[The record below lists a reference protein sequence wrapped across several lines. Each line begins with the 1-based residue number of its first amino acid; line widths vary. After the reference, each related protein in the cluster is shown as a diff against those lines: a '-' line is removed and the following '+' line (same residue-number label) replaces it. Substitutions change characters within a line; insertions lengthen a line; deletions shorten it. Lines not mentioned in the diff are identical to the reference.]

1 MGLTSDILEIISDLS
16 GLRGGFNK
24 ALVGDERGVCIPIPP
39 GACDRWKVY
48 SQRVT
53 VKAAMFL
60 RGGDVQEIN
69 LSLSTE
75 HERLMPVELFMNAQS
90 KIVTALLPEGL
101 HRTRGSRTF
110 RAGWCALLREPVA
123 RQALTIQALARA
135 AGSSCRLV
143 RFVSGT
149 PARPDHAVSRDQ
161 PGQTSSLRSR
171 NSSLNCQPSKVATIR
186 PSSSQESSLPSTTT
200 IGTP

>member
-101 HRTRGSRTF
+101 HRTTENKELAT
-110 RAGWCALLREPVA
+110 AGKEP
-123 RQALTIQALARA
+123 
-135 AGSSCRLV
+135 
-143 RFVSGT
+143 
-149 PARPDHAVSRDQ
+149 
-161 PGQTSSLRSR
+161 
-171 NSSLNCQPSKVATIR
+171 
-186 PSSSQESSLPSTTT
+186 
-200 IGTP
+200 